1 MFRVAAGQIAKRS
14 TIGLTNP
21 CGFAAVAGS
30 RTKVSK
36 VGVMGALG
44 VVGSEM
50 VKCLEERNFP
60 TEKLALLDKQCIG
73 ETRQT
78 AFGPVVVED
87 ATVAAAKECDIV
99 FMAVGDDVAEKVG
112 MEIAGGAKKTVC
124 IDNSAHFR
132 YQPDVP
138 LCIPEVNAHTLP
150 GEKFYVSNPNCTTAI
165 GAMALWP
172 IHKKY
177 GLKKVFMSTYQ
188 ASSGAGAPGMHE
200 LESSTQAWAKDVNS
214 VPKPEVFA
222 HQLLFNVIPHI
233 DKFQPNGYTKEE
245 MKVTWEINKIFDD
258 PSIKVSC
265 TAVRIPTLR
274 AHSEAIVI
282 ETEKPITPEGAREVL
297 DAAEGIKVV
306 DDPSTNTY
314 PMPLNTTGKWDVEV
328 GRLRNNLCF
337 GEYGLEFFIS
347 GDQLLRGAALNAIL
361 IGEKIVAMGK

>member
-1 MFRVAAGQIAKRS
+1 MIAVGQMARRPAAGLAMRA
-14 TIGLTNP
+14 
-21 CGFAAVAGS
+21 AAVSGA

-87 ATVAAAKECDIV
+87 ATVEAAKDCDIV

-112 MEIAGGAKKTVC
+112 MLIAGGPKNTVC
-124 IDNSAHFR
+124 IDNSAQFR
-132 YQPDVP
+132 YQDNVP
-138 LCIPEVNAHTLP
+138 LCVPEINKDALP
-150 GEKFYVSNPNCTTAI
+150 GANYISNPNCTTAI
-165 GAMALWP
+165 GAMALYP
-172 IHKKY
+172 LHKKF
-177 GLKKVFMSTYQ
+177 GIKKVFMSTYQ

-200 LESSTQAWAKDVNS
+200 LESSTKAWAKDPANL
-214 VPKPEVFA
+214 PKNEVFA

-245 MKVTWEINKIFDD
+245 MKVAWEIKKIFGNED
-258 PSIKVSC
+258 IKVSC

-282 ETEKPITPEGAREVL
+282 ETEKPITPEGAKEVL
-297 DAAEGIKVV
+297 EAAEGIKVV
-306 DDPSTNTY
+306 DDPST
-314 PMPLNTTGKWDVEV
+314 
-328 GRLRNNLCF
+328 R
-337 GEYGLEFFIS
+337 
-347 GDQLLRGAALNAIL
+347 
-361 IGEKIVAMGK
+361 

>member
-1 MFRVAAGQIAKRS
+1 MFRAAAGQIAKRS
-14 TIGLTNP
+14 TAGLTSP

-30 RTKVSK
+30 RTKVSQ
-36 VGVMGALG
+36 VAVMGALG

-60 TEKLALLDKQCIG
+60 TDKLRLLDKQCIG

-78 AFGPVVVED
+78 KFGPVVVED
-87 ATVAAAKECDIV
+87 ATVEAASQCDIV

-112 MEIAGGAKKTVC
+112 MQIAGGPNKTVC

-138 LCIPEVNAHTLP
+138 LCVPEINAHTLP
-150 GEKFYVSNPNCTTAI
+150 GEKHYVSNPNCTTAI

-177 GLKKVFMSTYQ
+177 GLKKVIMSTYQ
-188 ASSGAGAPGMHE
+188 ASSGAGAPGMKE
-200 LESSTQAWAKDVNS
+200 LEDSTLAWAKGGPEG

-245 MKVTWEINKIFDD
+245 MKVSWEIVKIFGED
-258 PSIKVSC
+258 IKVSC

-297 DAAEGIKVV
+297 EAAEGIKVV
-306 DDPSTNTY
+306 DDPATNTY
-314 PMPLNTTGKWDVEV
+314 PQPLNVTTKWDVEV
-328 GRLRNNLCF
+328 GRIRNNLCF
-337 GEYGLEFFIS
+337 GDHGLEFFVS
-347 GDQLLRGAALNAIL
+347 GDQLLRGAALNAVL
-361 IGEKIVAMGK
+361 IGEKIVAMR